1 MIYYYKI
8 YTLLILNVL
17 LIPNCEFTE
26 RGEGRPDQGI
36 WAKYGL
42 QCISHSMLEWT
53 SLDLNLVQMVIC
65 FLSFPDIC
73 RLKNYP
79 LRSQAVLNWGV

>member
-1 MIYYYKI
+1 M
-8 YTLLILNVL
+8 LIINVL
-17 LIPNCEFTE
+17 LIPNCIFCEEFTE
-26 RGEGRPDQGI
+26 QGEGRPDQGI
-36 WAKYGL
+36 WAKYDL

-53 SLDLNLVQMVIC
+53 SLDLNLVKIVIC
-65 FLSFPDIC
+65 FLGVFPDIC